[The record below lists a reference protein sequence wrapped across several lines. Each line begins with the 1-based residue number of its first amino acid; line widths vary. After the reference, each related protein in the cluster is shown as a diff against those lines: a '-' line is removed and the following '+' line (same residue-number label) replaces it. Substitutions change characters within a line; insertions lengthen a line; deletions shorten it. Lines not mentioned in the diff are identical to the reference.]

1 MEATISNIL
10 DQKDATVYGVE
21 VSDNDGKAG
30 MVAIPAM
37 DGDEDVDLDKLVMGV
52 MKELPAYARPIF
64 VRMVK
69 KRLDLTGEFLETF
82 LILLNSSSSEFWFL
96 GTYKLKKNDLQNE
109 GFDLS
114 KITDPI
120 YFLNAKLGKYVK
132 LDGELYRDIMAGKQK
147 V

>member
-1 MEATISNIL
+1 MLCRWRGENVSTNEVEATISNIL

-64 VRMVK
+64 VRLVK
-69 KRLDLTGEFLETF
+69 KRLDLTGEILGSIATF
-82 LILLNSSSSEFWFL
+82 FQQLTHLLHFRHLQAQEERAAERGVRS
-96 GTYKLKKNDLQNE
+96 LKDHRPHLLPQC
-109 GFDLS
+109 
-114 KITDPI
+114 
-120 YFLNAKLGKYVK
+120 
-132 LDGELYRDIMAGKQK
+132 
-147 V
+147 

>member
-1 MEATISNIL
+1 M
-10 DQKDATVYGVE
+10 YGVE

-69 KRLDLTGEFLETF
+69 KRLDLTGGFLGAF
-82 LILLNSSSSEFWFL
+82 LILLNSSFTSSSEFRFL
-96 GTYKLKKNDLQNE
+96 GTYKLKKNDLQKE